1 MAADSN
7 RMRVL
12 RPLQACNLCKTRK
25 KKCDKSLPSCGYCI
39 RKQIDCVYGDASF
52 PRNPAPPTTKDAC
65 PKQPSLWHSPARNI
79 INPKH
84 ALQRDEGFGREVY
97 SEVYRVIRDSGQF
110 VDDITAHFFNG
121 FHHQMPVISRTSFYN
136 SLSASEGASSDSS
149 LLLLAM
155 SLFTRTPDAHAQKA
169 ISVEKQRALYLSLK
183 SLYAQAQAFSPPS
196 LPLIQTGLLL
206 GMHEYMNGQPYNA
219 FMTISMCGRMAY
231 ATGIHMACSLK
242 HINSRN
248 SDSQCLFQEEEA
260 ANTWWG
266 IVICERT
273 FFCELETN
281 SQPLLSVFP
290 AGDARLPIESQ
301 VLDQLDILEHG
312 SLPNIP
318 LSCLTF
324 PNLGGFSRMAQATYF
339 LDQLRKAFEVDD
351 IDSRLLLLSR
361 LDTNIQAFLSLV
373 MPQCQEEPGI
383 YCSAMNITIRTLF
396 ILHWHII
403 TQLEVCAP
411 RYEPRDVWLA
421 RSHEALETV
430 AKMVI
435 DIADLLLATPVQ
447 GTTMYMVDTMPPQYP
462 YIARAVLGYLRTR
475 KCTEEPEWSKKAREI
490 LQMWL
495 DKYSQ

>member
-1 MAADSN
+1 MAADGN

-25 KKCDKSLPSCGYCI
+25 KKCDKSLPSCGYCVS
-39 RKQIDCVYGDASF
+39 KQIECVYGDVSF
-52 PRNPAPPTTKDAC
+52 PRNPALTAKDTC
-65 PKQPSLWHSPARNI
+65 SKPPSLWPSPARAI

-84 ALQRDEGFGREVY
+84 ALQPTEAFGREVY
-97 SEVYRVIRDSGQF
+97 SEVYRVIRDNGQF
-110 VDDITAHFFNG
+110 ADDITARFFNG
-121 FHHQMPVISRTSFYN
+121 FHHQLPVISRTSFYN
-136 SLSASEGASSDSS
+136 SLAVSEPASSADSS

-155 SLFTRTPDAHAQKA
+155 SLFTKTPDAHAQTVPD
-169 ISVEKQRALYLSLK
+169 VEKRRGLYLSLK
-183 SLYAQAQAFSPPS
+183 SLYAQVQACSPPS
-196 LPLIQTGLLL
+196 IPLIQAGLLL

-231 ATGIHMACSLK
+231 AAGIHMPRSHE
-242 HINSRN
+242 HITSRN
-248 SDSQCLFQEEEA
+248 SDSQSLFQEEEA

-273 FFCELETN
+273 FFCELESN

-290 AGDARLPIESQ
+290 AGDSRLPIESRI
-301 VLDQLDILEHG
+301 LDQLDILEHR

-324 PNLGGFSRMAQATYF
+324 PNLGGFGRMAQATCF

-411 RYEPRDVWLA
+411 RYESKDVWLV

-462 YIARAVLGYLRTR
+462 YIARAVLGYLHTR
-475 KCTEEPEWSKKAREI
+475 KSTEESDWSKKAREI
-490 LQMWL
+490 LQIWL

>member
-39 RKQIDCVYGDASF
+39 SKHMDCVYGDASF
-52 PRNPAPPTTKDAC
+52 PRNAAPPTKKDAC
-65 PKQPSLWHSPARNI
+65 SKQPSLWPSPARVI

-84 ALQRDEGFGREVY
+84 ALQLAEGFGREVY

-110 VDDITAHFFNG
+110 VDDITARFFNG
-121 FHHQMPVISRTSFYN
+121 FHHQLPVISRISFYN
-136 SLSASEGASSDSS
+136 CLSASGATSSDSS

-155 SLFTRTPDAHAQKA
+155 SLFTKTTDAHAQT
-169 ISVEKQRALYLSLK
+169 IPDVEKRRALYLSLK
-183 SLYAQAQAFSPPS
+183 SLYAQVQACSPRS
-196 LPLIQTGLLL
+196 IPLIQAGVLL

-219 FMTISMCGRMAY
+219 FMTISQCVRMAY
-231 ATGIHMACSLK
+231 AAGIHMRRS
-242 HINSRN
+242 HENISSRKP
-248 SDSQCLFQEEEA
+248 DSPFLLQEEEE
-260 ANTWWG
+260 ANTWWA

-273 FFCELETN
+273 FLCELETN

-290 AGDARLPIESQ
+290 AGDARLPFESQ
-301 VLDQLDILEHG
+301 VLDHLDILSHG

-324 PNLGGFSRMAQATYF
+324 PNLGGFSRMAQATCF
-339 LDQLRKAFEVDD
+339 LDQVRKAFEVDD

-403 TQLEVCAP
+403 TQLEICAP

-447 GTTMYMVDTMPPQYP
+447 STAMYMVDTMPPQYP
-462 YIARAVLGYLRTR
+462 YIACAVLGYLRTR
-475 KCTEEPEWSKKAREI
+475 KFTEEPECSTKARGI

-495 DKYSQ
+495 DKYSD